1 MTGVADGPSSHELH
15 PVAGAR
21 FVCERVEGQAPW
33 YRVVVYVAGGLTH
46 HAELRWDAAGHA
58 SAAPECADAW
68 VQAELL
74 KLARVLK
81 HSQQARLTRWRGP

>member
-1 MTGVADGPSSHELH
+1 MTSSQELH

-21 FVCERVEGQAPW
+21 FICERLDAPALA
-33 YRVVVYVAGGLTH
+33 YQIVVYAAGGATH

-58 SAAPECADAW
+58 QLAPLVQDPWA
-68 VQAELL
+68 QAELL

-81 HSQQARLTRWRGP
+81 HSQQQRLTRWRSP

>member
-1 MTGVADGPSSHELH
+1 VADAPSSHELH

-21 FVCERVEGQAPW
+21 FVCEQVEGQALV

>member
-1 MTGVADGPSSHELH
+1 LTGVADAPSSHELH

-21 FVCERVEGQAPW
+21 FVCEQVEGQALV

>member
-1 MTGVADGPSSHELH
+1 MAADDLPSSRDLH

-21 FVCERVEGQAPW
+21 FVCERAEGPELV
-33 YRVVVYVAGGLTH
+33 YRVAVHTAGGHTH

-58 SAAPECADAW
+58 SATPAHADAW
-68 VQAELL
+68 AHAELL

-81 HSQQARLTRWRGP
+81 HSQQDRLTRWRGP

>member
-1 MTGVADGPSSHELH
+1 MTDVADVPSSHELH

-21 FVCERVEGQAPW
+21 FVCERVEGQALV

-81 HSQQARLTRWRGP
+81 HSQQGRLTRWRGP